1 MFRKNLNL
9 EDMKQKTTVL
19 GLAALLLCGCG
30 STYQAT
36 STLAG
41 ASIGGNVGG
50 AIGGL
55 VGSNRHW
62 DGGYRGSAIGT
73 LVGTL
78 AGAAIGGAV
87 SSAQERKAQ
96 EGYAVEG
103 QSVYTPQPDS
113 SPSGVGYLQIRN
125 IRFIDESRDH
135 VIQSE
140 EHSKVIFE
148 VINTSRETVYN
159 AVPVVQTDNKRIYV
173 SPSVMIEQ
181 IAPHGGIKYTA
192 HLRGG
197 KRLKDGEVTIH
208 IAVADYEGTEYDW
221 QEFTLSTRR

>member
-1 MFRKNLNL
+1 
-9 EDMKQKTTVL
+9 MKTKMIAW
-19 GLAALLLCGCG
+19 GLSALLLCGCG

-36 STLAG
+36 STMAG

-78 AGAAIGGAV
+78 AGAAIGGAI
-87 SSAQERKAQ
+87 SSAQERKARG
-96 EGYAVEG
+96 EYVVEEENT
-103 QSVYTPQPDS
+103 YTPRLQDAPS
-113 SPSGVGYLQIRN
+113 SVSYLQIRN
-125 IRFIDESRDH
+125 IRFIDENRDH
-135 VIQSE
+135 IIQPE

-148 VINTSRETVYN
+148 IINTSNETVYN
-159 AVPVVQTDNKRIYV
+159 CIPIVQTDNKRIYV

-181 IAPHGGIKYTA
+181 IAPHEGIKYTA
-192 HLRGG
+192 HLKGG

-208 IAVADYEGTEYDW
+208 IAVADYEGNEYDW
-221 QEFTLSTRR
+221 QEFSLPTGR

>member
-1 MFRKNLNL
+1 
-9 EDMKQKTTVL
+9 MKQGIIVL
-19 GLAALLLCGCG
+19 GLASLILCGCG
-30 STYQAT
+30 STYQAAT
-36 STLAG
+36 TMAG

-87 SSAQERKAQ
+87 GSAQERKAQ
-96 EGYAVEG
+96 AYQVEE
-103 QSVYTPQPDS
+103 QSIYTSHTDS

-125 IRFIDESRDH
+125 IRFIDENRNH

-140 EHSKVIFE
+140 EQSKVIFE
-148 VINTSRETVYN
+148 IINTSHETVFN
-159 AVPVVQTDNKRIYV
+159 AVPIVQTDNKRIYV

-181 IAPHGGIKYTA
+181 IEPHNGIKYTA
-192 HLRGG
+192 HLKGG

-221 QEFTLSTRR
+221 QEFTLPTRR

>member
-1 MFRKNLNL
+1 
-9 EDMKQKTTVL
+9 MKQKMIAL
-19 GLAALLLCGCG
+19 SLAILVLCGCG
-30 STYQAT
+30 SAYQTT

-78 AGAAIGGAV
+78 AGAAIGGAI

-96 EGYAVEG
+96 QGYVVEENHDYAPHP
-103 QSVYTPQPDS
+103 QDAPSSVS
-113 SPSGVGYLQIRN
+113 YLQIRN
-125 IRFIDESRDH
+125 IRFIDENRDH
-135 VIQSE
+135 IIQAE
-140 EHSKVIFE
+140 EGSKVIFE
-148 VINTSRETVYN
+148 IINTSQETVYN
-159 AVPVVQTDNKRIYV
+159 AVPIVQTDNKRIYI

-181 IAPHGGIKYTA
+181 IAPHDGIKYTA
-192 HLRGG
+192 HLKGG
-197 KRLKDGEVTIH
+197 KRLKDGKVLIH
-208 IAVADYEGTEYDW
+208 IAIADYEGNEYDW
-221 QEFTLSTRR
+221 QEFSLPTSR

>member
-1 MFRKNLNL
+1 
-9 EDMKQKTTVL
+9 MKQNIIVL
-19 GLAALLLCGCG
+19 SLSALVLCGCG

-50 AIGGL
+50 TIGGL
-55 VGSNRHW
+55 VGSHRHW

-78 AGAAIGGAV
+78 AGAAIGGAI

-96 EGYAVEG
+96 QGYVIEENHDYVPHPQDAPS
-103 QSVYTPQPDS
+103 SVS
-113 SPSGVGYLQIRN
+113 YLQIRN
-125 IRFIDESRDH
+125 IRFIDENRNH
-135 VIQSE
+135 AIESE

-148 VINTSRETVYN
+148 IINTSHETVYN
-159 AVPVVQTDNKRIYV
+159 AVPIVQTDNKRIYV
-173 SPSVMIEQ
+173 SPSVMLEQ
-181 IAPHGGIKYTA
+181 ISPGDGIKYTA

-197 KRLKDGEVTIH
+197 KRLKNGEVTIH
-208 IAVADYEGTEYDW
+208 IAIADYEGTEYDW
-221 QEFTLSTRR
+221 QEFTLPTHR

>member
-1 MFRKNLNL
+1 MFRKNLKPK
-9 EDMKQKTTVL
+9 DMKQKIIAL
-19 GLAALLLCGCG
+19 GLATFVLCGCG

-78 AGAAIGGAV
+78 AGAAIGGAI

-96 EGYAVEG
+96 EGYPVEE
-103 QSVYTPQPDS
+103 QRVYTPQPSDIPS
-113 SPSGVGYLQIRN
+113 SVGYLQIRN
-125 IRFIDESRDH
+125 IRFID
-135 VIQSE
+135 
-140 EHSKVIFE
+140 
-148 VINTSRETVYN
+148 
-159 AVPVVQTDNKRIYV
+159 VQTNNKRIYV
-173 SPSVMIEQ
+173 SPSVMLEQ
-181 IAPHGGIKYTA
+181 IAPHEGIKYTA
-192 HLRGG
+192 HIRGG
-197 KRLKDGEVTIH
+197 KRLKDGEVIIH
-208 IAVADYEGTEYDW
+208 IAIADYEGREYDW
-221 QEFTLSTRR
+221 QEFTLPTRR

>member
-1 MFRKNLNL
+1 
-9 EDMKQKTTVL
+9 MKQGIIVL
-19 GLAALLLCGCG
+19 GLASLVLCGCG
-30 STYQAT
+30 STYQAAT
-36 STLAG
+36 TMAG

-55 VGSNRHW
+55 VGRNRHW

-87 SSAQERKAQ
+87 GSAQERKAQ
-96 EGYAVEG
+96 AYQAEE
-103 QSVYTPQPDS
+103 QPVYTPRTDS

-125 IRFIDESRDH
+125 IRFIDENRDH

-140 EHSKVIFE
+140 EQSKVIFE
-148 VINTSRETVYN
+148 IINTSHETVFN
-159 AVPVVQTDNKRIYV
+159 AVPIVQTDNKRIYV

-181 IAPHGGIKYTA
+181 IEPHNGIKYTA
-192 HLRGG
+192 HLKGG

-221 QEFTLSTRR
+221 QEFTLPTRR

>member
-1 MFRKNLNL
+1 
-9 EDMKQKTTVL
+9 MKQKMIVL
-19 GLAALLLCGCG
+19 SLAALVLCGCG

-55 VGSNRHW
+55 VGNHRHW

-78 AGAAIGGAV
+78 AGAAIGGAI

-96 EGYAVEG
+96 EGYVIKEKHDYAPH
-103 QSVYTPQPDS
+103 PQDAPS
-113 SPSGVGYLQIRN
+113 SVGYLQIRN
-125 IRFIDESRDH
+125 IRFIDENRNH
-135 VIQSE
+135 IIEPE
-140 EHSKVIFE
+140 EQSKVIFE
-148 VINTSRETVYN
+148 IMNTSRETVYN
-159 AVPVVQTDNKRIYV
+159 AVPIVQTDNKRIYV

-181 IAPHGGIKYTA
+181 IAPNDGIKYTA
-192 HLRGG
+192 HLKGG

-208 IAVADYEGTEYDW
+208 IAIADYEGNEYDW
-221 QEFTLSTRR
+221 QEFTLPTRR